1 MNEKQIDDL
10 LWLSRRTGERFDLVQ
25 SGGGN
30 SSVKTQDGKM
40 YVKASGLRLSD
51 LTKEKGLSLIDNE
64 SLKKDFYS
72 TEWAAYDKKGREKKA
87 AEIVGRNCLT
97 PENRPSIETLLH
109 SFLPGFVIH
118 SHPVV
123 IASAFSDSSVSRK
136 SLFPNIAFV
145 PYRTPGIDLALAM
158 LESQENYKKE
168 NSKNPEG
175 FILLNHGLVV
185 SGESAEE
192 AFRKTEEIAEK
203 TEKALGIFFNE
214 EKFSGKISE
223 ALENFTGETF
233 VTVCTDAVFDEVS
246 LNMKPC
252 FPDGVVFL
260 SAGPLKI
267 LKSDDLMKSI
277 SEYVKENTVPPK
289 AFYYMEKL
297 YFSAKTYSKAKET
310 EEVWKLHH
318 TASKYSPEQLSEDER
333 FYLTHWEAEK
343 YRQRI

>member
-1 MNEKQIDDL
+1 MNDKLIDDL
-10 LWLSRRTGERFDLVQ
+10 LFLSRRTGERFDLVQ

-30 SSVKTQDGKM
+30 SSVKTSDGKM

-51 LTKEKGLSLIDNE
+51 LSREKGLSLIDNE
-64 SLKKDFYS
+64 NLKKDFYS
-72 TEWAAYDKKGREKKA
+72 IDWTSFDKRGREKKA
-87 AEIVGRNCLT
+87 AEIVGKNCLT

-118 SHPVV
+118 SHPVA
-123 IASAFSDSSVSRK
+123 IASAFSDSDVSRK
-136 SLFPNIAFV
+136 SLFPNIAYV

-168 NSKNPEG
+168 NGKTPDG

-185 SGESAEE
+185 NGESAED
-192 AFRKTEEIAEK
+192 AFRKTEEITKKAEK
-203 TEKALGIFFNE
+203 ELGIYFQE
-214 EKFSGKISE
+214 EKFSNRISE
-223 ALENFTGETF
+223 AMERFTGEPF
-233 VTVCTDAVFDEVS
+233 VTVCTDAASDEIS

-260 SAGPLKI
+260 SAGPLRVSKAG
-267 LKSDDLMKSI
+267 DLQIQI
-277 SEYVKENTVPPK
+277 SEYTKKHTVPPK
-289 AFYYMEKL
+289 VFYYMGKL
-297 YFSAKTYSKAKET
+297 YFSAKTYSKAREA

-318 TASKYSPEQLSEDER
+318 ITSKYSPEQLSEEEF

-343 YRQRI
+343 FRQRI